1 MLLLSKK
8 IILVLQASLGEWNP
22 QNPFGQ
28 RPRHSNVRAESAES
42 GPTHGMIVRLHVACT
57 NPNILPRALNWP
69 SHNRWYGS
77 HFEKLLPETVLFGF
91 IYIIII
97 FLVNG
102 FIYIL
107 LFCLR
112 PSLTYLILPYARPF
126 TWTQPVC
133 I

>member
-1 MLLLSKK
+1 MTLLT
-8 IILVLQASLGEWNP
+8 VLLICALIQRNP
-22 QNPFGQ
+22 QNPLGQ

-69 SHNRWYGS
+69 SHHTRWYAS

-91 IYIIII
+91 IYTTII

-102 FIYIL
+102 FIYTL
-107 LFCLR
+107 SFCLR
-112 PSLTYLILPYARPF
+112 PSLTYLILLYAHPF